1 MATSA
6 AAVIAAHLLF
16 DGSEDKYELWET
28 RFLGHLHMRKLK
40 GTILNEPVSADAGEL
55 AQDTAKNA
63 DCYAELIRLIDDKSL
78 SLIRHEA
85 TDDGRKAL
93 KILREHYS
101 GRSKPRIINLYSSL
115 TKLSMAETESVTDYM
130 IRAENV
136 ITALRDAGE
145 TMSDGLTVAMILNG
159 LPDTFKPLA
168 VHITQ
173 NEDTV
178 TLSDLKRRL
187 RIH

>member
-1 MATSA
+1 MATNTA
-6 AAVIAAHLLF
+6 GVIASQLLF

-40 GTILNEPVSADAGEL
+40 GTILNEPIGAGEGEI
-55 AQDTAKNA
+55 AQDNAKNA

-78 SLIRHEA
+78 SLIRHDA
-85 TDDGRKAL
+85 ADNGRKAL

-115 TKLSMAETESVTDYM
+115 TKLRMTETESVTDYM

-145 TMSDGLTVAMILNG
+145 TMSDGLTVAMIL
-159 LPDTFKPLA
+159 
-168 VHITQ
+168 
-173 NEDTV
+173 
-178 TLSDLKRRL
+178 KRTTRHL
-187 RIH
+187 QAASRPYNTERRYCYTD